1 MDLKEEKATD
11 RSPGLKAARATST
24 YILSVRTL
32 SHGLMYLHTEVG
44 YVDSE
49 PPGGKRDRFGGDRW
63 HSPPHLPRPAVLT
76 QSLTDHSFQCTAA
89 TRFRPSLPLTGVH
102 SDSGAAFPPG

>member
-32 SHGLMYLHTEVG
+32 SHGLMDLHTEVG
-44 YVDSE
+44 NVDSE
-49 PPGGKRDRFGGDRW
+49 PQAGRG
-63 HSPPHLPRPAVLT
+63 
-76 QSLTDHSFQCTAA
+76 TDLGETDGILLHISQGQLF
-89 TRFRPSLPLTGVH
+89 
-102 SDSGAAFPPG
+102 